1 MNKLQDCSPLNLPGS
16 LSSLANEAKV
26 KVGNR
31 SMAVDNIDVHDSDG
45 IGGAQ
50 APLDSQ
56 ADPKDTLPDH
66 MLSGG
71 SGQAHPCFC
80 SCI

>member
-1 MNKLQDCSPLNLPGS
+1 
-16 LSSLANEAKV
+16 
-26 KVGNR
+26 
-31 SMAVDNIDVHDSDG
+31 MAVDNIDVHDSDG

-66 MLSGG
+66 MLPGG